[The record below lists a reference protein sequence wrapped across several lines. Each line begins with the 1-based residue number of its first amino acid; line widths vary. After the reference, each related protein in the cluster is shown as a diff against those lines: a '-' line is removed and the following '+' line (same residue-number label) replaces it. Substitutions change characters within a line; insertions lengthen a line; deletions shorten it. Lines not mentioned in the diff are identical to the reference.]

1 MLDSN
6 FSSPWIQF
14 HGDFLLTP
22 NTIRIMIMTLS
33 ISIGEH
39 YMSLIKKL
47 MSNSKIKK
55 TAILTESEV
64 FNEKDVISTSVP
76 MLNVALSGK
85 IDGGLSPGLLVIAA
99 ESKHFKSSF
108 ALVLGSAFQQKHPD
122 GIILFYDT
130 EFGMPQQYFKQFGID
145 TNRVVHVPITDVEEL
160 KHDIVNQ
167 LNNINRGEKVFIIL
181 DSLGNLASKK
191 EVEDAIEGKSVADM
205 SRAKQFKSLFRMVT
219 PHLTLKDIPMVVIN
233 HVYKEIGTMFPKTI
247 PGGGTGAIYSANDIW
262 IIGRQQEKE
271 KGSSEVAGFNFII
284 NIEKSRTVKEKSKI
298 PITVMLESGIEK
310 WSGLFEI
317 ALDGE
322 YIKEMSSGWYSTD
335 GEKKR
340 RRADIENDTEFWQ
353 NLIQNDKFKTFVH
366 QKYSLV
372 KGE

>member
-1 MLDSN
+1 
-6 FSSPWIQF
+6 
-14 HGDFLLTP
+14 
-22 NTIRIMIMTLS
+22 
-33 ISIGEH
+33 
-39 YMSLIKKL
+39 MSLMKKL

-55 TAILTESEV
+55 TSILTESEV
-64 FNEKDVISTSVP
+64 FTDKDVIQTSVP
-76 MLNVALSGK
+76 MINVALSGK
-85 IDGGLSPGLLVIAA
+85 VDGGLSPGLLVIAA

-108 ALVLGSAFQQKHPD
+108 ALVLGSAFQQKYPD

-145 TNRVVHVPITDVEEL
+145 TNRVVHVPVTDVEEL

-233 HVYKEIGTMFPKTI
+233 HVYKEIGTMFPKNI
-247 PGGGTGAIYSANDIW
+247 PGGGTGAYYSANDIW
-262 IIGRQQEKE
+262 IISRQQEKE
-271 KGSSEVAGFNFII
+271 KGSSEVAGFNFTI

-317 ALDGE
+317 ALTAD

-340 RRADIENDTEFWQ
+340 RRADIENDDEFWQ
-353 NLIQNDKFKTFVH
+353 NLIQDDKFKTFVQ

>member
-1 MLDSN
+1 
-6 FSSPWIQF
+6 
-14 HGDFLLTP
+14 
-22 NTIRIMIMTLS
+22 
-33 ISIGEH
+33 
-39 YMSLIKKL
+39 MSLMKKL

-55 TAILTESEV
+55 TSILTESEV
-64 FNEKDVISTSVP
+64 FTDKDVIQTDVP
-76 MLNVALSGK
+76 MINVALSGK
-85 IDGGLSPGLLVIAA
+85 LDGGLSPGLLVIAA

-108 ALVLGSAFQQKHPD
+108 ALVLGSAFQKKYAD

-145 TNRVVHVPITDVEEL
+145 TDRVVHVPITDVEEL

-167 LNNINRGEKVFIIL
+167 LDNINRGEKVFIIL

-191 EVEDAIEGKSVADM
+191 EVEDAMEGKSVADM

-247 PGGGTGAIYSANDIW
+247 PGGGTGAYYSASDIW

-310 WSGLFEI
+310 WSGLFEV
-317 ALDGE
+317 ALAGE
-322 YIKEMSSGWYSTD
+322 YIKEMSSGWFSTD

-340 RRADIENDTEFWQ
+340 RRADIENDNEFWH
-353 NLIQNDKFKTFVH
+353 NLLQDDKFKTFVQ

>member
-1 MLDSN
+1 
-6 FSSPWIQF
+6 
-14 HGDFLLTP
+14 
-22 NTIRIMIMTLS
+22 
-33 ISIGEH
+33 
-39 YMSLIKKL
+39 MSLMKKL

-55 TAILTESEV
+55 TSILTESEV
-64 FNEKDVISTSVP
+64 FTDKDVIQTSVP
-76 MLNVALSGK
+76 MINVALSGK
-85 IDGGLSPGLLVIAA
+85 VDGGLSPGLLVIAA

-108 ALVLGSAFQQKHPD
+108 ALVLGSAFQQKYSD

-145 TNRVVHVPITDVEEL
+145 TNRVVHVPVTDVEEL

-233 HVYKEIGTMFPKTI
+233 HVYKEIGTMFPKNI
-247 PGGGTGAIYSANDIW
+247 PGGGTGAYYSANDIW
-262 IIGRQQEKE
+262 IISRQQEKE

-317 ALDGE
+317 ALTAD

-340 RRADIENDTEFWQ
+340 RRADIENDDEFWQ
-353 NLIQNDKFKTFVH
+353 NLIQDDKFKTFVQ

>member
-1 MLDSN
+1 
-6 FSSPWIQF
+6 
-14 HGDFLLTP
+14 
-22 NTIRIMIMTLS
+22 
-33 ISIGEH
+33 
-39 YMSLIKKL
+39 MSLMKKL
-47 MSNSKIKK
+47 ISNSTIKK
-55 TAILTESEV
+55 TSILTESEV
-64 FNEKDVISTSVP
+64 FNEKDVIQTPVP

-85 IDGGLSPGLLVIAA
+85 VDGGLSPGLLVIAA

-108 ALVLGSAFQQKHPD
+108 ALVLGNAFQQKYPE
-122 GIILFYDT
+122 GIILFYDS

-167 LNNINRGEKVFIIL
+167 LNNITRGEKVFIIL

-191 EVEDAIEGKSVADM
+191 EVEDALEGKSVADM
-205 SRAKQFKSLFRMVT
+205 SRARQFKSLFRMVT

-247 PGGGTGAIYSANDIW
+247 PGGGTGSYYSANDIW

-271 KGSSEVAGFNFII
+271 KGTTEVAGFNFII

-310 WSGLFEI
+310 WSGLFDV
-317 ALDGE
+317 ALAGDF
-322 YIKEMSSGWYSTD
+322 IKEMSSGWYSTD

-340 RRADIENDTEFWQ
+340 RKADIEDDNEFWETLLQ
-353 NLIQNDKFKTFVH
+353 DEKFKTYIH
-366 QKYSLV
+366 QKYSMA
-372 KGE
+372 KGD

>member
-1 MLDSN
+1 
-6 FSSPWIQF
+6 
-14 HGDFLLTP
+14 
-22 NTIRIMIMTLS
+22 
-33 ISIGEH
+33 
-39 YMSLIKKL
+39 MSLMKKL

-55 TAILTESEV
+55 TSILTESEV
-64 FNEKDVISTSVP
+64 FTDKDVIQTSVP
-76 MLNVALSGK
+76 MINVALSGK
-85 IDGGLSPGLLVIAA
+85 LDGGLSPGLLVIAA

-108 ALVLGSAFQQKHPD
+108 ALVLGSAFQKKYAD

-130 EFGMPQQYFKQFGID
+130 EFGMPQQYFKQYGID
-145 TNRVVHVPITDVEEL
+145 TDRVVHVPITDVEEL

-167 LNNINRGEKVFIIL
+167 LDNINRGEKVFIIL

-191 EVEDAIEGKSVADM
+191 EVEDAMEGKSVADM
-205 SRAKQFKSLFRMVT
+205 SRAKQFKSLFRMIT

-247 PGGGTGAIYSANDIW
+247 PGGGTGAYYSASDIW

-298 PITVMLESGIEK
+298 PITVMLESGVEK

-317 ALDGE
+317 ALAGE
-322 YIKEMSSGWYSTD
+322 YIKEMSSGWFSTD

-340 RRADIENDTEFWQ
+340 RRADIENDNAFWE
-353 NLIQNDKFKTFVH
+353 NLIQDDKFKTFVH

>member
-1 MLDSN
+1 
-6 FSSPWIQF
+6 
-14 HGDFLLTP
+14 
-22 NTIRIMIMTLS
+22 
-33 ISIGEH
+33 
-39 YMSLIKKL
+39 MSLMKKL

-55 TAILTESEV
+55 TSILTESEV
-64 FNEKDVISTSVP
+64 FTDKDVIQTSVP
-76 MLNVALSGK
+76 MINVALSGK
-85 IDGGLSPGLLVIAA
+85 VDGGLSPGLLVIAA

-108 ALVLGSAFQQKHPD
+108 ALVLGSAFQQKYPD

-145 TNRVVHVPITDVEEL
+145 TNRVVHVPVTDVEEL

-233 HVYKEIGTMFPKTI
+233 HVYKEIGTMFPKNI
-247 PGGGTGAIYSANDIW
+247 PGGGTGAYYSANDIW
-262 IIGRQQEKE
+262 IISRQQEKE
-271 KGSSEVAGFNFII
+271 KGSTEVAGFNFTI

-317 ALDGE
+317 ALTAD

-340 RRADIENDTEFWQ
+340 RRADIENDDEFWQ
-353 NLIQNDKFKTFVH
+353 NLIQDDKFKTFVQ

>member
-1 MLDSN
+1 
-6 FSSPWIQF
+6 
-14 HGDFLLTP
+14 
-22 NTIRIMIMTLS
+22 
-33 ISIGEH
+33 
-39 YMSLIKKL
+39 

-55 TAILTESEV
+55 TSILTESEV
-64 FNEKDVISTSVP
+64 FTDKDVIQTSVP
-76 MLNVALSGK
+76 MINVALSGK
-85 IDGGLSPGLLVIAA
+85 VDGGLSPGLLVIAA

-108 ALVLGSAFQQKHPD
+108 ALVLGSAFQQKYPD

-145 TNRVVHVPITDVEEL
+145 TNRVVHVPVTDVEEL

-233 HVYKEIGTMFPKTI
+233 HVYKEIGTMFPKNI
-247 PGGGTGAIYSANDIW
+247 PGGGTGAYYSANDIW
-262 IIGRQQEKE
+262 IISRQQEKE
-271 KGSSEVAGFNFII
+271 KGSSEVAGFNFTI

-317 ALDGE
+317 ALTAD

-340 RRADIENDTEFWQ
+340 RRADIENDDEFWQ
-353 NLIQNDKFKTFVH
+353 NLIQDDKFKTFVQ